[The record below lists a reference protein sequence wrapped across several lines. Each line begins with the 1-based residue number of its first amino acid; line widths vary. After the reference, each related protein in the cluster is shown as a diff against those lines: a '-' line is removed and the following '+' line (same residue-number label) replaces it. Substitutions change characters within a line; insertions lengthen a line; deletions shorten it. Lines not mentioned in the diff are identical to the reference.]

1 MFELFTQG
9 IHAIINSWIN
19 IFKHGINS
27 IDTDNYNYSNG
38 YEQDYENTKH
48 DWENVGNDLRRSM
61 IKYGKEKNNE
71 SNHRD
76 LS

>member
-9 IHAIINSWIN
+9 IRAIINSWIS
-19 IFKHGINS
+19 IFKHGINH
-27 IDTDNYNYSNG
+27 IDTDKYNYSNG
-38 YEQDYENTKH
+38 YEQDYENIKQ

-71 SNHRD
+71 SNYRD

>member
-9 IHAIINSWIN
+9 IRAIINSWIN
-19 IFKHGINS
+19 IFKHGINH

-38 YEQDYENTKH
+38 YEQDYENIKH